1 MKIIKVKGSN
11 EIPKN
16 FTGVTE
22 FLDGTKYWI
31 KEGLFHREDGPAIEH
46 ANGIKEWFKEGKLHR
61 EDEPAVEF
69 PDGSKH
75 WYKDDK
81 LHRLDGPAIE
91 NSDGTIYCYLENEY
105 YPPISL
111 NDFIVLGY
119 DKGEYGLVWYR
130 LLDKDEIFECP
141 DIPGLITK

>member
-1 MKIIKVKGSN
+1 MKIIKVTYVS

-16 FTGVTE
+16 YTGIVE
-22 FLDGTKYWI
+22 WPF
-31 KEGLFHREDGPAIEH
+31 
-46 ANGIKEWFKEGKLHR
+46 GIKEWYKNGLRHR
-61 EDEPAVEF
+61 EDDPAVEYA
-69 PDGSKH
+69 DGEKE
-75 WYKDDK
+75 WYKNG
-81 LHRLDGPAIE
+81 LRHREGGPAVEANRYRVWWLEGNCHRLDGPAIE